1 MAGLAAAV
9 LLTGIWCFLIGRSTL
24 KHLPKLLAERRSG
37 RSGSGN
43 LKEMVIEKPFL
54 RIIEYGMKQESV
66 GLLLNG
72 YHMKL
77 FILRGQAWTM
87 DLTKQ
92 EAAAAIGTGFAA
104 MTACAWIAGI
114 SGETMLL
121 AAGLLGF
128 IGLGFRGFA
137 EAGKQLNRRKKEIIA
152 ALPDRMSKLMLLV
165 SAGETVQNAFARCL
179 EGKEGSQNPLDKEW
193 RTAVASM
200 RNGQSFST
208 ALERFN
214 RSCAVQEASL
224 FTTVMLLNYR
234 KGGEHFVL
242 AVRELSYSLWE
253 KRKEIARVS
262 GEEASSKLV
271 FPLVGI
277 MFIMMIIVAA
287 PAVLMMS

>member
-1 MAGLAAAV
+1 MAGIVAAA
-9 LLTGIWCFLIGRSTL
+9 LLTGFWCFLAGRLTIA
-24 KHLPKLLAERRSG
+24 HLPELLAGR
-37 RSGSGN
+37 RSGSGSGG
-43 LKEMVIEKPFL
+43 LKE
-54 RIIEYGMKQESV
+54 RIIEMPFMRVIEYAMKQEPI
-66 GLLLNG
+66 GLLLNS

-77 FILRGQAWTM
+77 FILRGSSWTM
-87 DLTKQ
+87 ERTKK
-92 EAAAAIGTGFAA
+92 ETASAIGIGYGALTG
-104 MTACAWIAGI
+104 CAWLSGI
-114 SGETMLL
+114 SGEALLL
-121 AAGLLGF
+121 AAGLLAF

-137 EAGKQLNRRKKEIIA
+137 DAGKQVNRRRKAIIA

-165 SAGETVQNAFARCL
+165 GAGETVQSAFARCL
-179 EGKEGSQNPLDKEW
+179 EGKENSQNPLDQEW
-193 RTAVASM
+193 RAAVAAM
-200 RNGQSFST
+200 RNGQSFNT

-277 MFIMMIIVAA
+277 LFIMMILVAA